1 MLLIRGVLAAAVVL
15 SSSAQAATVIVGGGA
30 TMVQSPSGEER
41 KLNSLR
47 ADCASYNRTN
57 VGFLCGFDDGDK
69 TVLQF
74 EERDNLPVRLF
85 DGDGKEIVGVRR
97 VNSYIVLPK
106 LYQTVFVRV
115 GNKEAVLT
123 RAPEDGKTVAVAKA
137 NPAAT
142 ASAVLSKPG
151 QSSGPVSA
159 SGAGTAPAVAMR
171 VPTAPAAPEKQS
183 WDVRLEDRTIYA
195 TLTRWASQAK
205 PKRQIV
211 WELPKEFEVAAS
223 DSNNPF
229 IGTFEQ
235 AVDAFWIRSKTA
247 IIPRRAASIP
257 MACCASCDALATAS
271 SASVE

>member
-1 MLLIRGVLAAAVVL
+1 MLLIRGMLAAAVVL
-15 SSSAQAATVIVGGGA
+15 SSTAQAATVIVGGGA
-30 TMVQSPSGEER
+30 TMVQSPTGEER

-85 DGDGKEIVGVRR
+85 DGDGKEIIGVRR
-97 VNSYIVLPK
+97 INSYIVLPK
-106 LYQTVFVRV
+106 LYHTLFVRV

-123 RAPEDGKTVAVAKA
+123 RSPEDAKAVA
-137 NPAAT
+137 AAT
-142 ASAVLSKPG
+142 KPLVSGVVKSSGIAAPASAEG
-151 QSSGPVSA
+151 QLAALAATSRQPFTPVP
-159 SGAGTAPAVAMR
+159 AG
-171 VPTAPAAPEKQS
+171 KQA

-195 TLTRWASQAK
+195 TLTRWADQAR

-235 AVDAFWIRSKTA
+235 AVDRVLDSFENSDYPPKGCFHTNGVLRVV
-247 IIPRRAASIP
+247 RRTGDGFE
-257 MACCASCDALATAS
+257 CKR
-271 SASVE
+271 

>member
-137 NPAAT
+137 NPAAA
-142 ASAVLSKPG
+142 ASAAIPRPG
-151 QSSGPVSA
+151 PSSGPVSA
-159 SGAGTAPAVAMR
+159 SGAGAAPAVAAR
-171 VPTAPAAPEKQS
+171 VSGAPAAPEKQS

-235 AVDAFWIRSKTA
+235 AVDRVLDSFENSDYPPKGCFHTNGVLRVV
-247 IIPRRAASIP
+247 RRTGDGFE
-257 MACCASCDALATAS
+257 CKR
-271 SASVE
+271 